1 MSILIKNGL
10 IYDGRGHPP
19 FKKDILI
26 RGKHI
31 VGIGEIKKSKSEE
44 LINAEDAIVVPGFID
59 TSSQID
65 HYLQI
70 FDNTSQE
77 DLIGQGITTA
87 IGGNGGSS
95 LAPIFKDSLEEIE
108 KRGSEPSLKMNINW
122 ENFYSFFKVLKK
134 KKTAIN
140 FGSLIGHAS
149 IKRYLTHGE
158 NRDLTERELEAFKKI
173 ITKSF
178 KEGALGVSL
187 SFQFGYSRH
196 TSKKELEM
204 IAETVAEKNKVFA
217 LDLKDPENPEESV
230 NEIYELSKKTN
241 ANIEINNL
249 MPLMSS
255 TSEYKKIKED
265 LEKKSSIQEINFD
278 CQPYPYTKL
287 SIHNLLPERFQKKNL
302 KEMAELVCSGN
313 HDEEIMEHLKI
324 FSSKEII
331 IIYTPKEIKFLENKT
346 IKEISKRWQENKSKT
361 LLEIMKSSRLKAV
374 CLLKNVNEKIL
385 KEMLFSNASLISSN
399 GINLNPRYQPFFEF
413 INLAQKN
420 NNISFEKSLMKV
432 TSLPAIK
439 FGIKKRGVIKEN
451 YYADLL
457 VIKNGEISN
466 VIINGKAVFDRGAF
480 KNNRAGEIIY

>member
-1 MSILIKNGL
+1 MPILIKNGL

-31 VGIGEIKKSKSEE
+31 VSIGEIKKSKSEE
-44 LINAEDAIVVPGFID
+44 LINAEDAIVIPGFID
-59 TSSQID
+59 ISSQID

-77 DLIGQGITTA
+77 NLIRQGITTV

-122 ENFYSFFKVLKK
+122 ESFYSFLKVLKRK
-134 KKTAIN
+134 GTAIN

-149 IKRYLTHGE
+149 IKRFLTQGE
-158 NRDLTERELEAFKKI
+158 NRDLTERELETFQKI

-178 KEGALGVSL
+178 KEGALGLSL

-196 TSKKELEM
+196 TSKRELEI
-204 IAETVAEKNKVFA
+204 IAEITAEKNKVLA
-217 LDLKDPENPEESV
+217 LDLKNPENPKESV
-230 NEIYELSKKTN
+230 NEIYELSEKTN
-241 ANIEINNL
+241 VNIEINNL
-249 MPLMSS
+249 MPLMSA

-287 SIHNLLPERFQKKNL
+287 SIHNLLPERFQKRNL
-302 KEMAELVCSGN
+302 KETAELICSGN
-313 HDEEIMEHLKI
+313 HDEEIIEHLKT
-324 FSSKEII
+324 FSNKEIVI
-331 IIYTPKEIKFLENKT
+331 IHTPKEIKFLENKT
-346 IKEISKRWQENKSKT
+346 IKEISKRWQENKLKT
-361 LLEIMKSSRLKAV
+361 LLEIMKSSRLKAI
-374 CLLKNVNEKIL
+374 CLLKNVNEKML
-385 KEMLFSNASLISSN
+385 KEMLFSNASFVSSS

-420 NNISFEKSLMKV
+420 TNISFEKSLMKA
-432 TSLPAIK
+432 TSLPATK

-451 YYADLL
+451 YYADIL
-457 VIKNGEISN
+457 VVKNGEISN
-466 VIINGKAVFDRGAF
+466 VIINGKSVFDRDVF
-480 KNNRAGEIIY
+480 KNNKAGEIIY